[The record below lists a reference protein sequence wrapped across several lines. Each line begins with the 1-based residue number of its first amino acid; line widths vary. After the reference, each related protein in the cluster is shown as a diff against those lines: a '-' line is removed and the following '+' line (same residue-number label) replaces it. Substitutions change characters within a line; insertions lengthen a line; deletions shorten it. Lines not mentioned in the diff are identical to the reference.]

1 MEAVE
6 WVEEVVSCL
15 ELYFLFVLV
24 SWFGFF
30 WLYIA
35 VYGFSSFIL
44 YADRRGSEFV
54 GWLHQTDWQLAF
66 RS

>member
-35 VYGFSSFIL
+35 VYRFSFYSL
-44 YADRRGSEFV
+44 C
-54 GWLHQTDWQLAF
+54 
-66 RS
+66 